1 VALCHGFP
9 LSLVIAVV
17 AASEGTRK
25 ADVADAVLTRGVLP
39 LALYGPRDV
48 LSGDA
53 ARYSVRHA
61 REGGV

>member
-1 VALCHGFP
+1 MRWDDPP

-17 AASEGTRK
+17 AASERTTRV
-25 ADVADAVLTRGVLP
+25 DVADAVLTRAVLP

-53 ARYSVRHA
+53 ARCSVRHVK
-61 REGGV
+61 EGGV

>member
-1 VALCHGFP
+1 LVVLRHGLP

-17 AASEGTRK
+17 AAGEGTTK
-25 ADVADAVLTRGVLP
+25 ADVADAVLTRGVLR

-53 ARYSVRHA
+53 ARV
-61 REGGV
+61 

>member
-1 VALCHGFP
+1 VVLGHGSP

-17 AASEGTRK
+17 AAGEGITRV
-25 ADVADAVLTRGVLP
+25 DVAGAALTRGVLP

-53 ARYSVRHA
+53 ARCSVCHTQ
-61 REGGV
+61 EGGA